1 MVILSPSA
9 CSSIYGTKNKQNK
22 TVKYKKDKKILTKQS
37 INATHFK
44 VGSTYKVCRRCEK
57 VLDMGNYILL
67 TDFLGLPIMPMHFKS
82 LVYVFTL
89 HNQNNKKNKTKT
101 IPFCFHHRYLFL
113 YLSQKT
119 TRSQYRICGGSDRCA
134 LVCMVSKG
142 S

>member
-1 MVILSPSA
+1 MKKIHYVLKKALVILSPSA

-101 IPFCFHHRYLFL
+101 IPFCFHHTGTSYIIIPVTKNNKITIPDLR
-113 YLSQKT
+113 
-119 TRSQYRICGGSDRCA
+119 RE
-134 LVCMVSKG
+134 
-142 S
+142 